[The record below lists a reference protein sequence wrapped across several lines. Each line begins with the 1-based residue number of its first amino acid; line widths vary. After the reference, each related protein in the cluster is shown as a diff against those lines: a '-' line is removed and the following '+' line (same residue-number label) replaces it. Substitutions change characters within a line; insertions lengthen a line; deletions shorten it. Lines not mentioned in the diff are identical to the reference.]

1 MKMDSHVTTRLKCTQ
16 GLADLAGREYKSA
29 AKNFLAASLDHCEM
43 PDIMSAQVI
52 NIYIY
57 ISSSCISL
65 NLSEY
70 MMNILLVIPVLQNC
84 GKFIPIVGRTTF

>member
-57 ISSSCISL
+57 IFFL
-65 NLSEY
+65 H
-70 MMNILLVIPVLQNC
+70 
-84 GKFIPIVGRTTF
+84 